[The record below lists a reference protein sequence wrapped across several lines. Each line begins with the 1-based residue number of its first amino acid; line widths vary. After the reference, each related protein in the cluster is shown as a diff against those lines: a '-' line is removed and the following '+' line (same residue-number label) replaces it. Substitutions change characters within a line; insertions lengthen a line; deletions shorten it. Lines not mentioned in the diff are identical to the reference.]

1 MKKISLL
8 NRVVLIILIIIIV
21 FLLIINKINK
31 VTSPILMIQAKEK
44 AYNIITK
51 TINGSVNKVV
61 SKNLNSNDLFIMTYD
76 SDGTIT
82 SIDFDSLV
90 INKVLTS
97 ISLEIENSI
106 ADIDSETCA
115 IPFGVVF
122 NNSFLSNLGPKV
134 PIKMQLVGSVI
145 NNIKTKITNYGINN
159 ALIEIYVNIEVNV
172 QVVLPFVSDKVSVET
187 LIPIALK
194 LIRGNVP
201 DYYSGNGSGDSLLSI
216 PIE

>member
-1 MKKISLL
+1 
-8 NRVVLIILIIIIV
+8 
-21 FLLIINKINK
+21 
-31 VTSPILMIQAKEK
+31 MIQAKEK

-134 PIKMQLVGSVI
+134 PIKMQLVGSVV
-145 NNIKTKITNYGINN
+145 NNIKTQITNYGINN

>member
-1 MKKISLL
+1 
-8 NRVVLIILIIIIV
+8 
-21 FLLIINKINK
+21 
-31 VTSPILMIQAKEK
+31 MIQAKEK

>member
-8 NRVVLIILIIIIV
+8 NRVALIILIIIIV
-21 FLLIINKINK
+21 FLLIINKINE

-106 ADIDSETCA
+106 ADIDSETCT

-134 PIKMQLVGSVI
+134 PIKMQLVGSVV
-145 NNIKTKITNYGINN
+145 NNIKTQITNYGINN

>member
-8 NRVVLIILIIIIV
+8 NRVAIIILIIIIA
-21 FLLIINKINK
+21 FLLIINKINE

-51 TINGSVNKVV
+51 TINSSVNKVV

-106 ADIDSETCA
+106 EDIGSETYA

-134 PIKMQLVGSVI
+134 PIKIQLVGSVV
-145 NNIKTKITNYGINN
+145 NNIKTQITNYGINN